1 MYPTVVQYRSFV
13 RPLLESSAPAW
24 NPTKRGDVNVLEN
37 VQRRSLRLIGNLK
50 ATSYDDKLKE
60 LGLQSLEDRRIRGD
74 QIETFKYLHG
84 YNDADPHRLF
94 TFVRDRHAKD
104 TRSYA
109 SNNLVPEKTS
119 LNIRKYFYSNRVIGT
134 WNDLP
139 AEVKESVSINSFKNN
154 YDRHINFV

>member
-24 NPTKRGDVNVLEN
+24 NPTKRGDVNVLEK
-37 VQRRSLRLIGNLK
+37 VQRRILRLIGNLK

-60 LGLQSLEDRRIRGD
+60 VGLQSLEDRRIRGD
-74 QIETFKYLHG
+74 QIETYKDLHG
-84 YNDADPHRLF
+84 Y
-94 TFVRDRHAKD
+94 
-104 TRSYA
+104 
-109 SNNLVPEKTS
+109 
-119 LNIRKYFYSNRVIGT
+119 KYFYSNRVVGT
-134 WNDLP
+134 WNALP